1 MSKEKREWKKV
12 IPSKSGQYN
21 ISVSEWTYIYIL
33 DENFEQIDA
42 DYAMDMSAPMDAGK
56 TYHVCFQS
64 DNLREYAGIV
74 QSVPQV
80 TALTMLQEPVKKK
93 YIKNLDY
100 NYYLNDLELEL
111 TYEDG
116 STYTMSWDE
125 IGENGDWKD

>member
-1 MSKEKREWKKV
+1 M
-12 IPSKSGQYN
+12 
-21 ISVSEWTYIYIL
+21 

-56 TYHVCFQS
+56 TYYICFQS

-100 NYYLNDLELEL
+100 NYYLNDLE
-111 TYEDG
+111 
-116 STYTMSWDE
+116 
-125 IGENGDWKD
+125 IGTDL